1 MKEVIIIR
9 HRYIWSKMKKTRPL
23 MRNRRVSKHIPKMV
37 WYTDKQLMNML
48 RQWGLVYAKPDNGS
62 SGSGVIRVER
72 VNHAEYIVSW
82 GKKHKVRC
90 RAARLPRTVQAAML
104 RGKRYVI
111 QRGIHLARVDG
122 KPFDMRVVW
131 QKPSS
136 RWELTWISAKIAPRS
151 DSTVTN
157 VAKGGVDARITPTLR
172 RMQPPVNVQVMR
184 RRIRTVS
191 GRIVHILGAR
201 FPVRILGLDMAI
213 DRHRHL
219 WFIEANTNPNFKGLR
234 KLDPVMYRRYARA
247 QRLIRR
253 SSRRRRRRL
262 K

>member
-1 MKEVIIIR
+1 
-9 HRYIWSKMKKTRPL
+9 
-23 MRNRRVSKHIPKMV
+23 MV
-37 WYTDKQLMNML
+37 WYTDRQLLDML

-72 VNHAEYIVSW
+72 VNNTEYIVSW
-82 GKKHKVRC
+82 GKRRKRC
-90 RAARLPRTVQAAML
+90 GAAQLPRTVQAAML

-111 QRGIHLARVDG
+111 QRGIHLARVNG

-131 QKPSS
+131 QKPYS

-151 DSTVTN
+151 NSPVTN
-157 VAKGGVDARITPTLR
+157 VAKGGVDARITPTLQ

-184 RRIRTVS
+184 RQIRTVS
-191 GRIVHILGAR
+191 GRIVHVLGAH

-213 DRHRHL
+213 DRNRHL

-234 KLDPVMYRRYARA
+234 KLDPVQYRRYERA
-247 QRLIRR
+247 QRVIKL
-253 SSRRRRRRL
+253 SSRKKRRI
-262 K
+262 KAK